1 MFRKFVIGLALCVAP
16 TLPAHAEPAH
26 IVVQT
31 HNQAYAD
38 GDFESFLG
46 TFAEDAVV
54 VLDGLV
60 IQGRE
65 AIAASYA
72 ANFSP
77 DAPQVKVTRQGRL
90 AGGGVAQTEVY
101 VLPNGEELCCSY
113 STFRVQDGEI
123 VRVDINTGDT
133 LLGG

>member
-1 MFRKFVIGLALCVAP
+1 MFRKISFALVLCAAP
-16 TLPAHAEPAH
+16 IVPAHAETAQ

-31 HNQAYAD
+31 HNRAYAS
-38 GDFESFLG
+38 GDFDSFVA

-60 IQGRE
+60 IRGRE

-72 ANFSP
+72 ASFSP
-77 DAPQVKVTRQGRL
+77 EAPQMKVTRQGRL

-101 VLPNGEELCCSY
+101 VLPDGEEVCCSY
-113 STFRVQDGEI
+113 STFRVADGQI
-123 VRVDINTGDT
+123 VRVDIDT
-133 LLGG
+133 SDMLLGG